1 MKNTTPQAKAA
12 RARSERAGIPRD
24 RQILEAAVRVFAE
37 RGYHA
42 ARVSDIAREA
52 GVAYGLV
59 YHYYDNKQQ
68 ILECIF
74 ERTWSQLLQGLK
86 SIDESGESGQR
97 KLAEVVRLMLGSYRL
112 APELV
117 RVLVIEVTRSG
128 HLRESIHEI
137 TAAFQ
142 VIEHMIAAAQAAGE
156 FRDDVDAKL
165 ASYTFWGAIDEI
177 VSGWAF
183 GTLPSDDHHVS
194 EAERTVVAIILGGLV
209 RVPHA
214 ASSAGQATA

>member
-1 MKNTTPQAKAA
+1 MKNMTPQAKAA
-12 RARSERAGIPRD
+12 RTRSEQAGIPRD

-68 ILECIF
+68 ILERIF

-97 KLAEVVRLMLGSYRL
+97 KLAEVVRLMLGSYSL

-142 VIEHMIAAAQAAGE
+142 VIEHMIAAAQQAGE

-183 GTLPSDDHHVS
+183 GTLPADEHHVS
-194 EAERTVVAIILGGLV
+194 EAERTVVAMVLGGLV
-209 RVPHA
+209 RTQHA
-214 ASSAGQATA
+214 ASSASQATA